1 MSNKVNNSADYGIFL
16 NKSSNNTIYNNYFNN
31 TNNSYDNCNNT
42 WNITKT
48 AGANIVGGP
57 YLGGNYWSDYEGT
70 DLDGDK
76 LGDTLLPYNCSGS
89 IQKGGD
95 WHPLIEIPKI
105 ILKASKDGYASA
117 QHEIDNDENFEQIEI
132 SGNVTDK
139 STGEPIEG
147 AKVEIVKG
155 ANPASITTGA
165 DGTYTITAIIPE
177 GSESDTRED
186 INFELTPS
194 QYIVGVHE
202 ITTEV
207 IELIEENNGTI
218 IDQCQYEDG
227 PRALL
232 VYISEEENIDDFINN
247 VRGSPLV
254 KYVELNRIVH
264 ASHIPDDPLYP
275 LQWGPWN
282 IHAGGPPDPSAWD
295 VETGDKNIIIAIVDS
310 GIQYNHEDL
319 YRFNDGTVKYVYGYD
334 WVDKDDDPSPVLTI
348 EDHGTHCTG
357 IATAVMD
364 NNKGITGIAPNCSF
378 IAERVMRTF
387 WRSAHWGWNPYI
399 GDWVW
404 VQGRWVTRGSVWSVS
419 QGIMDAADHDAD
431 VISMSFGD
439 PEPSEFERD
448 ATLYASGCGCIL
460 VAAAGND
467 ADLPWYAGGIA
478 FPAAYPWV
486 IAVGATDRSNERATF
501 YNQDGDI
508 IGGSQWG
515 LQLELVAPG
524 VDILSTVP
532 WNSYITM
539 DGTSM
544 ATPHV
549 AGVAAL
555 VKSRAERWPEEPLAT
570 NPRYHLNNR
579 QIRQVLIQSAIDLG
593 SPGWDTEYGHG
604 KVDAG
609 RAVRCVNI
617 SGNVLESVFN
627 VPIPHPPGAP
637 FPPEVR
643 VTSIEGPSGIY
654 TTNENTTLARITP
667 DGDYFVMVPP
677 GVYSICAMAYGY
689 IPSHGLGGERVELPA
704 FDLMGR
710 LNEESRGLRL
720 VPFPC
725 NVTGNATDNETGLP
739 ITDAFV
745 SLDGPPH
752 IYPPHPNVHME
763 TETNSNGNYS
773 FILEYGVHP
782 PYPTGEAVY
791 NITLSKPG
799 YQTQTQNFTLNW
811 SDVVKDYYKCPLDPK
826 DYDPPILN
834 FSLLSGPSE
843 LPDLTLARDGIQI
856 IFNGNIATI
865 SATIHNI
872 GGTDTSNI
880 VVQFFDGNPDAGGTQ
895 IGTDQIIASI
905 AHESTGTA
913 QMTWTAV
920 PGTHDIFVRVD
931 PYNSIEEAS
940 E

>member
-1 MSNKVNNSADYGIFL
+1 
-16 NKSSNNTIYNNYFNN
+16 
-31 TNNSYDNCNNT
+31 
-42 WNITKT
+42 
-48 AGANIVGGP
+48 
-57 YLGGNYWSDYEGT
+57 
-70 DLDGDK
+70 
-76 LGDTLLPYNCSGS
+76 
-89 IQKGGD
+89 
-95 WHPLIEIPKI
+95 
-105 ILKASKDGYASA
+105 
-117 QHEIDNDENFEQIEI
+117 
-132 SGNVTDK
+132 
-139 STGEPIEG
+139 
-147 AKVEIVKG
+147 
-155 ANPASITTGA
+155 
-165 DGTYTITAIIPE
+165 
-177 GSESDTRED
+177 
-186 INFELTPS
+186 
-194 QYIVGVHE
+194 
-202 ITTEV
+202 
-207 IELIEENNGTI
+207 
-218 IDQCQYEDG
+218 
-227 PRALL
+227 
-232 VYISEEENIDDFINN
+232 
-247 VRGSPLV
+247 
-254 KYVELNRIVH
+254 
-264 ASHIPDDPLYP
+264 
-275 LQWGPWN
+275 
-282 IHAGGPPDPSAWD
+282 
-295 VETGDKNIIIAIVDS
+295 
-310 GIQYNHEDL
+310 
-319 YRFNDGTVKYVYGYD
+319 
-334 WVDKDDDPSPVLTI
+334 
-348 EDHGTHCTG
+348 
-357 IATAVMD
+357 
-364 NNKGITGIAPNCSF
+364 
-378 IAERVMRTF
+378 
-387 WRSAHWGWNPYI
+387 
-399 GDWVW
+399 
-404 VQGRWVTRGSVWSVS
+404 
-419 QGIMDAADHDAD
+419 
-431 VISMSFGD
+431 
-439 PEPSEFERD
+439 
-448 ATLYASGCGCIL
+448 
-460 VAAAGND
+460 
-467 ADLPWYAGGIA
+467 
-478 FPAAYPWV
+478 
-486 IAVGATDRSNERATF
+486 
-501 YNQDGDI
+501 
-508 IGGSQWG
+508 
-515 LQLELVAPG
+515 
-524 VDILSTVP
+524 
-532 WNSYITM
+532 M

-940 E
+940 ETNNQAHKPITIEQTYNQPPIASSTYSPLNPIANETIMFNATNSYDPDGFIVNYEWDFGDDIAATGEIVEHSYSKPGDYTVILRVTDNDNVSNTNTMILTITMVETAVCGDVTGDNNVTMGDTRRIEMWLLYPVDYPINNLWAADVTGDGEVTGDDARRIIMWLSDPEQYPLACSTP